1 MSTLVAGAVAG
12 EVRVSL
18 AAAGAMVDC
27 VFGRWSAH
35 EIVVRLR
42 SAKEEETKGF
52 HAEAQTHG
60 IQHFLVFTLVA

>member
-1 MSTLVAGAVAG
+1 MSPLVAGAVAG

-18 AAAGAMVDC
+18 SAAGAMVDC

-42 SAKEEETKGF
+42 SAKEETKGF
-52 HAEAQTHG
+52 HAEARTHG